1 MPTTSAEP
9 LGPRSDLSTLRW
21 LCPLALLILSAGNR
35 LARRCDRWRHLG
47 LQNRADA
54 RRGLNHCWQT
64 SHAKVFVSLPWYRVS
79 ATFIISAFFVIRPLA
94 PVTRPRLS
102 NARWLNYVCVLVSIS
117 PERFRRNALSGPA
130 LQKGDHRLACALWPA
145 RTGSVVDDRPRL
157 WP

>member
-1 MPTTSAEP
+1 LPTTSAEP

-21 LCPLALLILSAGNR
+21 LCPFALLISSAGNR
-35 LARRCDRWRHLG
+35 LVRRCDRWRHLG

-54 RRGLNHCWQT
+54 RRGQNHSRQT

-102 NARWLNYVCVLVSIS
+102 NARWLNYVCVLESIS

-130 LQKGDHRLACALWPA
+130 SEKVGHRLAYAIWQA
-145 RTGSVVDDRPRL
+145 RTCSVVDDRPRL

>member
-1 MPTTSAEP
+1 LPTTSAEP

-21 LCPLALLILSAGNR
+21 LCPLALPILSAGNR
-35 LARRCDRWRHLG
+35 LVRRCDRCRHLG

-54 RRGLNHCWQT
+54 RRGLNHCRQI
-64 SHAKVFVSLPWYRVS
+64 SHAKFFVSLSWYSLS
-79 ATFIISAFFVIRPLA
+79 ATFIISAFFAIRPLA
-94 PVTRPRLS
+94 PVTPPRLS
-102 NARWLNYVCVLVSIS
+102 NARWLNYVCVLESIS

-130 LQKGDHRLACALWPA
+130 SEKVGHRLAYALWPA